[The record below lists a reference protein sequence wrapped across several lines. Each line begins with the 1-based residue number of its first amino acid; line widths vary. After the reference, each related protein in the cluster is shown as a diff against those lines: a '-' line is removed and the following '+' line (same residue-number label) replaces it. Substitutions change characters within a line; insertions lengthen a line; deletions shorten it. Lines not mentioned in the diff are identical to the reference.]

1 MGKAHKKASSS
12 AVFSC
17 VAAAIPFPSVK
28 AKQPGIMTASF
39 GAGAIALAA
48 DVAKQY
54 EALEKELPFSKKI
67 EKINWAQSFRKAG
80 TQSLIAGISA
90 GVVLYAADHPR
101 FRNFAGKIKKLSY
114 ERVEKLLK
122 KSGFSG
128 ETAEEFCKRFGVRR
142 ATKEAGKFFDLSVFK
157 NLTAR
162 IPSGR
167 KLTNLRKSE
176 FITYGYKVKPESGGL
191 KAAIDDIAANGDRL
205 GTKTEG
211 LADDIM
217 TQSGYAKLDG
227 RYGNNNGY
235 DGVYIKGDINNPTEI
250 VIVESKQFKYVNNK
264 AEDIIEHGGVTLNRP
279 SGRTPLPAQMSDEWV
294 EYLADKLILSPNTQ
308 LLGSKI
314 KQLMRLDRSKI
325 SKYVSAVDKMQGEI
339 NFLKLGQY

>member
-128 ETAEEFCKRFGVRR
+128 ETAEEFCKRFGVSRV
-142 ATKEAGKFFDLSVFK
+142 AG
-157 NLTAR
+157 NL
-162 IPSGR
+162 
-167 KLTNLRKSE
+167 L
-176 FITYGYKVKPESGGL
+176 
-191 KAAIDDIAANGDRL
+191 DDIYNAQKSIINQWKNAIANASRIRKGNFGEIASDAFLSEKGFQPLHTRL
-205 GTKTEG
+205 QNIDAPTRQGIDGVLKKGSEYFIVEAKYKGTGTLSILTDGTK
-211 LADDIM
+211 
-217 TQSGYAKLDG
+217 
-227 RYGNNNGY
+227 
-235 DGVYIKGDINNPTEI
+235 
-250 VIVESKQFKYVNNK
+250 
-264 AEDIIEHGGVTLNRP
+264 
-279 SGRTPLPAQMSDEWV
+279 QMSDAWISQNNFQRLRDV
-294 EYLADKLILSPNTQ
+294 VGNNLATEIRDSGYKRLLAEIAPDGSVIYKELDVNANILNIFNP
-308 LLGSKI
+308 
-314 KQLMRLDRSKI
+314 
-325 SKYVSAVDKMQGEI
+325 
-339 NFLKLGQY
+339 